1 MNPATLSVTEW
12 CELVGVAVTVLGA
25 IGYIVR
31 LYLRSNFVASDEL
44 DEHRDD
50 LAKCTRRIEALEA
63 RTQGLATT
71 ADVNKVLT
79 ALERQNG
86 DRRVLAAEGRARNLR
101 SQLAELGQDLVDR
114 DAALA
119 QIADQLAQL
128 GRQAVDGGRS
138 GHVRSA
144 TGA

>member
-86 DRRVLAAEGRARNLR
+86 DRRVLAAEVAGVR
-101 SQLAELGQDLVDR
+101 QLVDKMGKPI
-114 DAALA
+114 DLIM
-119 QIADQLAQL
+119 QHLL
-128 GRQAVDGGRS
+128 SEKV
-138 GHVRSA
+138 
-144 TGA
+144 